1 MKKFLYWLVTK
12 LQSTIDNTEDYTDPE
27 EFIKELKKINN
38 KLNS

>member
-12 LQSTIDNTEDYTDPE
+12 LQSIIDNTEDSTDLE